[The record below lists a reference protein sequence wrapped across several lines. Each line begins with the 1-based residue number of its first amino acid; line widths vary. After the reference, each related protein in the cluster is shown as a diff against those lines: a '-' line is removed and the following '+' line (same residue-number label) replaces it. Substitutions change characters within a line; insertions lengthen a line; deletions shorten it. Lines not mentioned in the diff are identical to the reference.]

1 MNSATYLRTGPLRAS
16 LSPNRPSR
24 LREMGVVR
32 RIELRDGNSPR
43 YIRESAEI
51 IRRLTREMCISR
63 ADDSVVVDMLTDPA
77 LITTRASTD
86 TDADADAASGRG
98 VSSSDG
104 GVGARLPLAIE
115 VERREL
121 ERREGRQSYIRVTS
135 ELHCS
140 CIRVTSEL
148 RPSYITVAS
157 YLHHG

>member
-43 YIRESAEI
+43 YIREFAEI

-121 ERREGRQSYIRVTS
+121 ERREVRQSYIRVTS

>member
-1 MNSATYLRTGPLRAS
+1 MHSAISSANYLRTGPLRAS
-16 LSPNRPSR
+16 LMPNRPSR

-43 YIRESAEI
+43 SICDNSPRYIVELAEI
-51 IRRLTREMCISR
+51 CISR

-86 TDADADAASGRG
+86 TDADADASGGGGRG
-98 VSSSDG
+98 VSNSDG

-121 ERREGRQSYIRVTS
+121 ERREVSQG
-135 ELHCS
+135 
-140 CIRVTSEL
+140 
-148 RPSYITVAS
+148 
-157 YLHHG
+157 